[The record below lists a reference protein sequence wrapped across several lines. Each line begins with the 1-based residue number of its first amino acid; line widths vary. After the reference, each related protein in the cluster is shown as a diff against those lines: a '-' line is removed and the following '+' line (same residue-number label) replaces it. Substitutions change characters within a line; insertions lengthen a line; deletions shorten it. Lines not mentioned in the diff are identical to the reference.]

1 MESHDDVRHPLARRL
16 EQLERRLKVA
26 ATGCMLTIAV
36 ATLAAW
42 QRSAT
47 TEVLQVRAL
56 IVVDQAG
63 RERVV
68 LGAPIPDLAAGKR
81 RGVSHGLLILD
92 ENGRD
97 RVAVGAPKPDPQ
109 IHSLQ
114 ARRISPS
121 TGIQINNLEGNER
134 GGFGYLELGRVT
146 LGLDW
151 DGDEAVTMSARPE
164 GAALRI
170 NGPNRGS
177 RMFLSAV
184 DSLTRLSLFDRAGER
199 VRFLA
204 PASRASTVEHVTPP
218 PRADTIRRQQ

>member
-1 MESHDDVRHPLARRL
+1 MEAHEDVRHHLAR
-16 EQLERRLKVA
+16 QLGRVERRLKLA
-26 ATGCMLTIAV
+26 ATGCLLTMAI

-42 QRSAT
+42 QRSPT
-47 TEVLQVRAL
+47 TQVLQVRAL

-81 RGVSHGLLILD
+81 RGVSNGLLILD

-151 DGDEAVTMSARPE
+151 DGDEAVTIGVRPE

-177 RMFLSAV
+177 RMLLGAA

-199 VRFLA
+199 VRLMA
-204 PASRASTVEHVTPP
+204 PANRASTVEHVTPP
-218 PRADTIRRQQ
+218 PRSDTIRRPQ